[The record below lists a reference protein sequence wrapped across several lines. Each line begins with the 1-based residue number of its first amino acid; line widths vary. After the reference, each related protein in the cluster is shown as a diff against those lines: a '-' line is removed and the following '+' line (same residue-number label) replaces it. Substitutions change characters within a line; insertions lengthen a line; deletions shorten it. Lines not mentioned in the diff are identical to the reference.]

1 MSFEVG
7 ARVETEKTG
16 KGRVAFCGE
25 VQFAE
30 GEWVG
35 VILDEP
41 RGKNNGTVQGV
52 QYFTC
57 EPNYGLFI
65 RPTQLRPESAR
76 ARTSGLKTPVS
87 RKDVAP
93 PNKGARSSPGGSP
106 KVSPSVS
113 LERLSKVPGP
123 KKVLS
128 SSRLAD
134 SADPVRFFVSERH
147 ISLAYVYVDSAIFYF
162 VFLFIFVFIRFLE
175 EKVIHTSQDKIFF
188 KCFANGGVS
197 PRAAG

>member
-1 MSFEVG
+1 
-7 ARVETEKTG
+7 KTG

-65 RPTQLRPESAR
+65 RPTQ
-76 ARTSGLKTPVS
+76 
-87 RKDVAP
+87 
-93 PNKGARSSPGGSP
+93 GSP

-134 SADPVRFFVSERH
+134 NADPPKMAREGSNLSQAGSEKSEKQEKEKQPQEKEKQPEKPPEKSPEKPESVMDKVKKLQEVR
-147 ISLAYVYVDSAIFYF
+147 ICYF
-162 VFLFIFVFIRFLE
+162 LTFE
-175 EKVIHTSQDKIFF
+175 
-188 KCFANGGVS
+188 
-197 PRAAG
+197 P